1 MKQFKKSLLIIG
13 LCFLMIGCTN
23 DAMGKVTKKLQ
34 DAGYDISYLTDDF
47 TAVNITKTE
56 KDKDRI
62 QFCAYLEKKVVT
74 SISYIVLPD
83 QKFLTKWSFSKEPDP
98 LSPIH
103 FHPHPGSALPHEAH
117 NNFHH

>member
-23 DAMGKVTKKLQ
+23 DAMSKVTKKLQ

-74 SISYIVLPD
+74 ILSYLPIIVISIKRLLVLSMS
-83 QKFLTKWSFSKEPDP
+83 TKMMIILLVKVPKRK
-98 LSPIH
+98 LKKY
-103 FHPHPGSALPHEAH
+103 
-117 NNFHH
+117 